1 MSMQRTGFLSMIA
14 LLAITGAASAQQVI
28 SVAPGVVL
36 VMPSAAPMPDPMA
49 MIQQMNAQMAEM
61 QAQLQQASTM
71 PAASGSYSSVVVT
84 SFTDGTHSCTEQI
97 TYPSASSAEKI
108 QVSETGNACASL
120 GVTPGAQPASAP
132 LHPVP
137 LPATHPAPARPP
149 ALVIADNN

>member
-1 MSMQRTGFLSMIA
+1 MRRTAILSIIA
-14 LLAITGAASAQQVI
+14 LLATAGAAGAQQVI

-36 VMPSAAPMPDPMA
+36 VIPAAAPMPDPMA
-49 MIQQMNAQMAEM
+49 MIQQMNAQMAQM
-61 QAQLQQASTM
+61 QQAATM
-71 PAASGSYSSVVVT
+71 PAGTASYSSVVVT

-108 QVSETGNACASL
+108 QVSETGNACGSL

-137 LPATHPAPARPP
+137 LPAPHPAPARTP